1 MTRFFNTAG
10 PCRPDIHFVLPPMRR
25 LPEMSELIDR
35 QSYFMRHAPRQTG
48 KTTAL
53 LTLAAELTAQ
63 GRYAAALVSADV
75 GAPFGNNPGAAEA
88 AILILVALWR
98 RNAEPMVRG
107 QSYPEIAPHIVLMA
121 YLQRVVNGV
130 GMIER
135 EYAAGSRRMDLCIRW
150 RVRDEEQVVAVEL
163 KVWRDKQGD
172 PLQEGLAQ
180 LEGYLGRLGLTEE
193 FLVIFDRRRAADEV
207 PWDERPRREN
217 EALAGGKR
225 VKVLRL

>member
-35 QSYFMRHAPRQTG
+35 QSYFMLHAPRQTG

-63 GRYAAALVSADV
+63 GRYAAALVPADV

-88 AILILVALWR
+88 AILGLFRDDLRAQLPLDLQPTSWPAAEPGQRLSAALAEWAAACPRPIVLILVALWR

-107 QSYPEIAPHIVLMA
+107 QSYPEIAPPT
-121 YLQRVVNGV
+121 
-130 GMIER
+130 
-135 EYAAGSRRMDLCIRW
+135 SC
-150 RVRDEEQVVAVEL
+150 
-163 KVWRDKQGD
+163 
-172 PLQEGLAQ
+172 
-180 LEGYLGRLGLTEE
+180 
-193 FLVIFDRRRAADEV
+193 
-207 PWDERPRREN
+207 
-217 EALAGGKR
+217 
-225 VKVLRL
+225 